1 MLGDGGD
8 KVAGDENLSS
18 MAADHADYICS
29 SSIQKNTA
37 AEAAL
42 FFRFSE

>member
-18 MAADHADYICS
+18 MAAGHADYICCCC
-29 SSIQKNTA
+29 IQKNTA
-37 AEAAL
+37 AKAAL